1 MQTPPF
7 HCIVCLFATLLL
19 LATLSTLS
27 HAFWSQQRPQQQHA
41 KSDVRDSKDQT
52 LHDPFARDDVVSVEE
67 MYTLQHATDALK
79 AYDSKPDCFKDAARA
94 LQQGCKSIDIDEDE
108 KTRYAIR
115 LTTCEIATANM
126 PIPQECHSLAS
137 AEGDPNK
144 QPTTSEISRC
154 VQSLGRVPQ
163 LWTSYSGYFREVKV
177 MCLAVRYS
185 LEHDELRRLQR
196 NLSRTHSDQIS
207 LLYEQ
212 QRVLKETNRLETE
225 RLKQLSEIHSTIAV
239 EVNSMLNSAGTLK
252 DALRSVTEEV
262 SKLTQSIER
271 GALQQGEALSTT
283 QESNA
288 RILAEYQ
295 NTVHSALESV
305 AQWMHRWDD
314 SLERGLTRA
323 RKIDSLN
330 QESIA
335 KIAHSNE
342 AIESITQQTATLNA
356 NLQSLHTLSSHT
368 HTAWSSLL
376 DTFKDDT
383 EATLTGFRTD
393 VKEAVRE
400 TAEGIGQMARESKEN
415 IERLSR
421 DLEGFWRDQEEVLGR
436 VRPLLGTWGVVKR
449 VLESQ
454 SVFNKGGGVR
464 GGGGRELMVPW
475 MWSGFVL
482 LYFVVATVLTLIYG
496 VRTALIPMVASV
508 AITILCEWWRL
519 PTVSFIHL
527 FMGIVCF
534 RWGLYSIRSWRYYY
548 HSRHQ
553 FLLWQFCA
561 HLLDRCRVLR
571 NAQRDDAVEQEK
583 EKEYEY
589 GVVDEYGES
598 YLDMDSA
605 EEEED
610 LEMEEHVWQ
619 QYNDDTSELRATGR
633 YNNPNSPSTP
643 APSAMKPKRQD
654 QYRSLGIDLN
664 PLTRPSMDMD
674 MDEWESVAASWDLSL
689 GTCISS
695 SSTSSDIY

>member
-1 MQTPPF
+1 M
-7 HCIVCLFATLLL
+7 
-19 LATLSTLS
+19 
-27 HAFWSQQRPQQQHA
+27 
-41 KSDVRDSKDQT
+41 
-52 LHDPFARDDVVSVEE
+52 
-67 MYTLQHATDALK
+67 
-79 AYDSKPDCFKDAARA
+79 
-94 LQQGCKSIDIDEDE
+94 
-108 KTRYAIR
+108 
-115 LTTCEIATANM
+115 
-126 PIPQECHSLAS
+126 
-137 AEGDPNK
+137 
-144 QPTTSEISRC
+144 
-154 VQSLGRVPQ
+154 
-163 LWTSYSGYFREVKV
+163 
-177 MCLAVRYS
+177 
-185 LEHDELRRLQR
+185 
-196 NLSRTHSDQIS
+196 
-207 LLYEQ
+207 
-212 QRVLKETNRLETE
+212 
-225 RLKQLSEIHSTIAV
+225 
-239 EVNSMLNSAGTLK
+239 
-252 DALRSVTEEV
+252 
-262 SKLTQSIER
+262 
-271 GALQQGEALSTT
+271 
-283 QESNA
+283 
-288 RILAEYQ
+288 
-295 NTVHSALESV
+295 
-305 AQWMHRWDD
+305 
-314 SLERGLTRA
+314 
-323 RKIDSLN
+323 
-330 QESIA
+330 
-335 KIAHSNE
+335 
-342 AIESITQQTATLNA
+342 
-356 NLQSLHTLSSHT
+356 
-368 HTAWSSLL
+368 
-376 DTFKDDT
+376 
-383 EATLTGFRTD
+383 TGFRTD

-496 VRTALIPMVASV
+496 VRTARKSIYISSAAIVFAGTVPKASLTAPLLYLYTPRVIPMVASV